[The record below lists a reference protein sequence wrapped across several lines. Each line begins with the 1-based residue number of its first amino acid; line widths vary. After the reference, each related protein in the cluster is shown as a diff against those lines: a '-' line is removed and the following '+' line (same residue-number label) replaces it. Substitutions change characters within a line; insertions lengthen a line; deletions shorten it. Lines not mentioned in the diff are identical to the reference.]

1 MAVTIVTG
9 GGRGI
14 GAATALHLA
23 RVGHDVVVNYRRD
36 AAAAARVVGAA
47 LDLGVRAL
55 AVAADVV
62 DPSEVD
68 RLFAAAAELGP
79 VTGLVNNAGLTAY
92 IGDLADT
99 PIAAVRTVL
108 DVNLLGTVLC
118 ARKAAAGDVH
128 PAGRAGRRD
137 RQRVLGRGDP
147 RLRARVRPLCGGAR
161 PGVDAL
167 TIGLAK
173 ELAGDGI
180 RVNAV
185 APGIVR
191 TDIHADAGAPDRPDR
206 VAGRIPFGRAGEPD
220 EIAPAIAFLLGPD
233 SAYAT
238 GTVLRV
244 AAAWTWYRSAA
255 VSSPVRRNF
264 VRGHS
269 GARRI

>member
-1 MAVTIVTG
+1 MPLTIVTG

-23 RVGHDVVVNYRRD
+23 RAGHDLVLNYRRD
-36 AAAAARVVGAA
+36 SAAASRVAAAAVA
-47 LDLGVRAL
+47 LGVRAV
-55 AVAADVV
+55 AVPADVV
-62 DPSEVD
+62 DPSDVD

-79 VTGLVNNAGLTAY
+79 VTGLVNSAGLTAHL
-92 IGDLADT
+92 GDLADT
-99 PIAAVRTVL
+99 PVDVIRTVL

-118 ARKAAAGDVH
+118 ARAAAQVMST
-128 PAGRAGRRD
+128 RR
-137 RQRVLGRGDP
+137 
-147 RLRARVRPLCGGAR
+147 GGAGGAIVNVSSAAATLGS
-161 PGVDAL
+161 PHEYVHYAAAKAGVDAL
-167 TIGLAK
+167 TMGLAK

-191 TDIHADAGAPDRPDR
+191 TDIHADAGAPDRADR
-206 VAGRIPFGRAGEPD
+206 AGARIPLGRAGEPA

-244 AAAWTWYRSAA
+244 A
-255 VSSPVRRNF
+255 
-264 VRGHS
+264 G
-269 GARRI
+269 GL

>member
-23 RVGHDVVVNYRRD
+23 RIGHDVVVNYRRD
-36 AAAAARVVGAA
+36 AAAASRVVRAA
-47 LDLGVRAL
+47 VELGVRAV
-55 AVAADVV
+55 AVPADVV

-68 RLFAAAAELGP
+68 RLFTAAAQLGP
-79 VTGLVNNAGLTAY
+79 VTGLVNNAGLTAHL
-92 IGDLADT
+92 GDLADT
-99 PIAAVRTVL
+99 PVDVVRAVL
-108 DVNLLGTVLC
+108 DVNLFGTVLC
-118 ARKAAAGDVH
+118 ARKAAQVMST
-128 PAGRAGRRD
+128 RRGG
-137 RQRVLGRGDP
+137 Q
-147 RLRARVRPLCGGAR
+147 GGAIVNVSSAAATLGSAHEYVHYAAAKA
-161 PGVDAL
+161 GVDAL

-206 VAGRIPFGRAGEPD
+206 AAGRIPLGRAGEPED
-220 EIAPAIAFLLGPD
+220 IAPAIAFLLGPD

-244 AAAWTWYRSAA
+244 A
-255 VSSPVRRNF
+255 
-264 VRGHS
+264 G
-269 GARRI
+269 GL